1 MMIIEYALCKEDYV
15 EYFAYMYW
23 DCKKKKKQRQK
34 NISMQLLYVFIF
46 CAVLYFTGSFGFN
59 VKYII
64 LSFLL
69 MFCISLL
76 TLISGRSDLVR
87 QATAIADDPENASIF
102 EKILLTITD
111 NDFQIKN
118 KLIETKYTWI
128 AFVNKIETKN
138 YYYLFQN
145 SIQAIIIPKRVFNN
159 PEDKHLFEKILIRNL
174 SLDAE
179 VKESIH

>member
-1 MMIIEYALCKEDYV
+1 MIIEYALCKEDYV

-23 DCKKKKKQRQK
+23 DDKKKKKQRQK
-34 NISMQLLYVFIF
+34 NILKQLLYVFLF
-46 CAVLYFTGSFGFN
+46 CAVLYITGSFGSN

-64 LSFLL
+64 LSVLL

-76 TLISGRSDLVR
+76 TLISGRSDLER
-87 QATAIADDPENASIF
+87 QATAIADDPENTSIF
-102 EKILLTITD
+102 EKIFLTLSD

-118 KLIETKYTWI
+118 KLIETKYSWI

-138 YYYLFQN
+138 YYYLFEN
-145 SIQAIIIPKRVFNN
+145 SMQAIIIPKRVFKN
-159 PEDKHLFEKILIRNL
+159 PEEKDLFEKILTRNL

-179 VKESIH
+179 IKDAIN